1 VLTSALGGANLKN
14 ATAYPEFFINTQKLF
29 RVQIMSSHS
38 SDLPSINRIQQR
50 AKALKKKEG
59 ISQSQAYQK
68 ISEEHGF
75 SSWSVFRDE
84 LKKKERS
91 KITTPLP
98 STDFIADGAV
108 EMSEQDFEYL
118 DNERHIELPEEIRQR
133 VQSNKRQL
141 TKIGIEFS
149 VFEPTITGLQKSI
162 IDATQ
167 PVRSHFELENFHF
180 YFNQGQGPEYK
191 VKKTT
196 FLLTDK
202 VKIKSSASLYRPNTK
217 KGDPRMWFSKLSQI
231 CDAGDQ
237 IAIVIHED
245 STFLIN
251 LSTTILA
258 DSLKTIDSCIGRFLD
273 ELYKDEF
280 SIAKELLTK
289 LKELAKKPLPALRS
303 GSTGIGFT
311 IETMLGIAAN
321 SSKEPDYKGI
331 ELKSGRGART
341 RTTLFAQ
348 VPEWASSPCKKSAEI
363 LNKYGYERDEDF
375 KLYCTLSTLKE
386 NSQGLS
392 FIYDEAKD
400 ELQEWHER
408 KDLVAVWPGKLLRNR
423 LKEKH
428 TETLWVEASSEI
440 INGVENFHLKT
451 VTHTKRPIL
460 SQLLP
465 LLQSGVVTMDHL
477 IKRSG
482 KTNKVSEKG
491 PLFKMNKRD
500 LELLFPDP
508 ITYSLTTER
517 NQS

>member
-1 VLTSALGGANLKN
+1 
-14 ATAYPEFFINTQKLF
+14 
-29 RVQIMSSHS
+29 MSSHS

-50 AKALKKKEG
+50 AKAVKKKEG

-68 ISEEHGF
+68 ISEEYGY
-75 SSWSVFRDE
+75 SSWLIFREE
-84 LKKKERS
+84 LKEKERS
-91 KITTPLP
+91 KTTTPLP
-98 STDFIADGAV
+98 STDFIADEDV
-108 EMSEQDFEYL
+108 EMSEQDFDYL
-118 DNERHIELPEEIRQR
+118 DNERHTELPEDIKLRIQA
-133 VQSNKRQL
+133 NKRQL

-149 VFEPTITGLQKSI
+149 VFEPTITGLNKSI

-167 PVRSHFELENFHF
+167 PVRTHFELENFHF
-180 YFNQGQGPEYK
+180 YYNQGQGQEHK
-191 VKKTT
+191 VKTTT

-202 VKIKSSASLYRPNTK
+202 IKIKSSASLYRPNTK

-237 IAIVIHED
+237 IAILIHEN
-245 STFLIN
+245 SPFLIN
-251 LSTTILA
+251 LSTTILS
-258 DSLKTIDSCIGRFLD
+258 DSLKTVDSCIGRFLD
-273 ELYKDEF
+273 ELCKDEF
-280 SIAKELLTK
+280 LVANELLAK
-289 LKELAKKPLPALRS
+289 LKNLAKKPLPALRS

-321 SSKEPDYKGI
+321 SSKEPDYNGI

-348 VPEWASSPCKKSAEI
+348 VPEWGSSPCKKSAEI
-363 LNKYGYERDEDF
+363 LNKYGYEREEDF

-392 FIYDEAKD
+392 FIYDEAND
-400 ELQEWHER
+400 ELQEWYNR
-408 KDLVAVWPGKLLRNR
+408 KDLVAVWPGKLLRSR

-428 TETLWVEASSEI
+428 SETFWIEASSEI
-440 INGVENFHLKT
+440 INGLEHFYLKS
-451 VTHTKRPIL
+451 VTHTKRPIV

-465 LLQSGVVTMDHL
+465 LIQSGVVTMDHL

-482 KTNKVSEKG
+482 KTNRVSEKG

-500 LELLFPDP
+500 LELLFPEP
-508 ITYSLTTER
+508 KAYSLI
-517 NQS
+517 